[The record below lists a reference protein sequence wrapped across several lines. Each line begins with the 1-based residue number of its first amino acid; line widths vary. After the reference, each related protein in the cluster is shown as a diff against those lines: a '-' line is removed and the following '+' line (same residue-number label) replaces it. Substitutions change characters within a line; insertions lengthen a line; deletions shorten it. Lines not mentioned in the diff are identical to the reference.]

1 MNVCVD
7 EEKVGRLRL
16 LHETSHGEVSSA
28 MDERLILSSVEHHL
42 DTLGR
47 AETLETQDRLSI
59 RGKTDAPVTRG
70 ANK

>member
-1 MNVCVD
+1 
-7 EEKVGRLRL
+7 